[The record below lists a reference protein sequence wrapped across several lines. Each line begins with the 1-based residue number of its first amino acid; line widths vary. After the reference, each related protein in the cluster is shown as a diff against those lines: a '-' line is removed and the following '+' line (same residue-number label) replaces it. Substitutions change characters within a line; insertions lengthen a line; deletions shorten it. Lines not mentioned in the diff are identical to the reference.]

1 MNQRPVPSTLVN
13 FRIPTALL
21 EPFDDICF
29 LSGKTRTQ
37 VLLDMIQKYVVNVG
51 STIAET
57 IEQSITT
64 NQNLRNSA
72 SKIRAQTNAGGN
84 RNAH

>member
-13 FRIPTALL
+13 FRMPKALL

-37 VLLDMIQKYVVNVG
+37 ALLEMIHNHVDTVG
-51 STIAET
+51 SKIVGTVY
-57 IEQSITT
+57 QSITT
-64 NQNLRNSA
+64 TQELRNSA
-72 SKIRAQTNAGGN
+72 LKIRAQTNAGGN